1 MTNRSQAR
9 FEVFAGL
16 DVSARQISVA
26 RRRGQE
32 EKPVVTSFANNAS
45 GHKALL
51 TYLLQA
57 SERVRVCLEAS
68 GNYSLDLALTLQA
81 HRQVEV
87 SLVNPCRARHFAQSL
102 GARSKTDPVDA
113 CVLCEYAARLPWMPW
128 QPPRLSSS
136 ALACH
141 NPCHRGFGRD
151 ANPRKKS

>member
-51 TYLLQA
+51 TYLL
-57 SERVRVCLEAS
+57 
-68 GNYSLDLALTLQA
+68 
-81 HRQVEV
+81 
-87 SLVNPCRARHFAQSL
+87 L
-102 GARSKTDPVDA
+102 GK
-113 CVLCEYAARLPWMPW
+113 
-128 QPPRLSSS
+128 
-136 ALACH
+136 
-141 NPCHRGFGRD
+141 
-151 ANPRKKS
+151 